1 MSEKRVVVALAG
13 NPNCGKTTLFNNL
26 TGMRQHVG
34 NWPGKTVAIERKDGK
49 ATYDGTTLEIVDLP
63 GTYSLSSRSLE
74 EEIAVE
80 YLLTEKPDVV
90 VNIIDAAHLERNLY
104 LTLQLIELGV
114 PLIVALNLNRYADSE
129 GIIIDT
135 KKLSA
140 MLGVPVVRIEAIDNT
155 GKDQLIQEILGGAVP
170 STHPPHY
177 GDEVEKHLA
186 ELAEALPSYSRW
198 DIIQNLIHGAS
209 EDTPSAAKSH
219 IESTRKHLTEM
230 FGTSTQ
236 EIFADQRYG
245 YIAGILHDAVHY
257 HKDSGGKNQSERI
270 DRIVT
275 NKWLGFPIFLVVMYL
290 VFQIVFAV
298 GDPFIGWIET
308 IFGDAAVF
316 VGEVLGPSMPD
327 WAVSFI
333 CDGVIAGVGSVV
345 VFLPN
350 ILLMFLL
357 LAILEDSGYLARVAV
372 IMDQIMHKIGLHG
385 KSFIPMILGFGCS
398 VPAVMG
404 ARTLETERERKLT
417 VLMTPYMACSARL
430 PVFVL
435 LVGAFFA
442 PQMQG
447 AVMFSLYLLGIIV
460 ALIVGLIMQKTV
472 MKGESSSF
480 VIEMPPYRIP
490 TIKGV
495 ILHAVE
501 HGGLFLRKAGLIIF
515 PAVLLIW
522 LLATLPYGVE
532 YGSSESI
539 IGMIGEAI
547 APIFAPLGWGI
558 PEAAVAVIMGL
569 LAKETVVASLGT
581 LFGVGEEMLGETL
594 VNVFT
599 PLSAY
604 SLMVF
609 VLLYMPCLAA
619 MLTIK
624 QETSWRF
631 ATGAAVLMCV
641 VAWVVSCIVYQGG
654 VLLGFG

>member
-1 MSEKRVVVALAG
+1 
-13 NPNCGKTTLFNNL
+13 
-26 TGMRQHVG
+26 
-34 NWPGKTVAIERKDGK
+34 
-49 ATYDGTTLEIVDLP
+49 
-63 GTYSLSSRSLE
+63 
-74 EEIAVE
+74 
-80 YLLTEKPDVV
+80 
-90 VNIIDAAHLERNLY
+90 
-104 LTLQLIELGV
+104 
-114 PLIVALNLNRYADSE
+114 
-129 GIIIDT
+129 
-135 KKLSA
+135 
-140 MLGVPVVRIEAIDNT
+140 
-155 GKDQLIQEILGGAVP
+155 
-170 STHPPHY
+170 
-177 GDEVEKHLA
+177 
-186 ELAEALPSYSRW
+186 
-198 DIIQNLIHGAS
+198 
-209 EDTPSAAKSH
+209 
-219 IESTRKHLTEM
+219 
-230 FGTSTQ
+230 
-236 EIFADQRYG
+236 
-245 YIAGILHDAVHY
+245 
-257 HKDSGGKNQSERI
+257 
-270 DRIVT
+270 
-275 NKWLGFPIFLVVMYL
+275 
-290 VFQIVFAV
+290 
-298 GDPFIGWIET
+298 
-308 IFGDAAVF
+308 
-316 VGEVLGPSMPD
+316 
-327 WAVSFI
+327 
-333 CDGVIAGVGSVV
+333 
-345 VFLPN
+345 
-350 ILLMFLL
+350 
-357 LAILEDSGYLARVAV
+357 
-372 IMDQIMHKIGLHG
+372 
-385 KSFIPMILGFGCS
+385 
-398 VPAVMG
+398 MG

-442 PQMQG
+442 PQLQG
-447 AVMFSLYLLGIIV
+447 AVMFSIYLLGIIV